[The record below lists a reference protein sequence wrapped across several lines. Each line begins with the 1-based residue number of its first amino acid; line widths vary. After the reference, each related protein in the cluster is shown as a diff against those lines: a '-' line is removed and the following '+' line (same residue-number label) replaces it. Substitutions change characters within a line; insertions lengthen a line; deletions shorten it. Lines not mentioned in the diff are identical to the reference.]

1 MNTSRL
7 NADFDQRVV
16 VSPVTAASWSPSPEP
31 GVHRHRLDRI
41 GDEVA
46 RATSIVRYDAGSQFA
61 RHTHGGG
68 EEFLVLE
75 GTFSDEHGDYPAGS
89 YVRNPPGSA
98 HTPFSR
104 EGCTLFVKLWQFA
117 EHDSEPVRIDT
128 TRAPWRPGWCRV
140 CRCCPCTSSTAHRH
154 HPGRVAPGPGAGLSV
169 LPLHEFD
176 GVQHGPGALG
186 AGHRFNTHSH
196 PGGEEILVL
205 QGLFRDEQGEY
216 PTGTWL
222 RSPRWSR
229 HTPFTGPEGALI
241 YVKVGHL
248 GARFLTPPLFSA

>member
-1 MNTSRL
+1 MQTTHL
-7 NADFDQRVV
+7 NADFAQRVV
-16 VSPVTAASWSPSPEP
+16 MPAPAANAWVPSPEP
-31 GVHRHRLDRI
+31 GVQRHRLDRI

-46 RATSIVRYDAGSQFA
+46 RATSIVRYEAGSRFA

-75 GTFSDEHGDYPAGS
+75 GTFSDEQGDYPAGT
-89 YVRNPPGSA
+89 YARNPPGTSHA
-98 HTPFSR
+98 PFSR

-117 EHDSEPVRIDT
+117 AGDDERLRIDT
-128 TRAPWRPGWCRV
+128 TRAEWRAGLVP
-140 CRCCPCTSSTAHRH
+140 
-154 HPGRVAPGPGAGLSV
+154 GLSV

-176 GVQHGPGALG
+176 GVSTALVRW
-186 AGHRFNTHSH
+186 APDTRFDNHSH

-205 QGLFRDEQGEY
+205 QGVLRDEQGEY
-216 PTGTWL
+216 PAGTWL

-229 HTPFTGPEGALI
+229 HTPFTVAVGALI

-248 GARFLTPPLFSA
+248 GARFLAPPQAG